1 MKKFRISIFADGRQR
16 YITFRNSIEEAN
28 SFAAETIPARM
39 ATGRVVITLRDCVNH
54 DKKVSALGR
63 KMANAAN
70 PYIASIYQ
78 SAISA
83 CLNDVKSETFV
94 ESYDI
99 SD

>member
-28 SFAAETIPARM
+28 SFVAETIPARL
-39 ATGRVVITLRDCVNH
+39 ATGRVVITLRECVNH
-54 DKKVSALGR
+54 DEEVSALGLN
-63 KMANAAN
+63 MANAAN
-70 PYIASIYQ
+70 PYIASFYQ
-78 SAISA
+78 TRISA
-83 CLNDVKSETFV
+83 LLNDVKSETFV